1 MKLLMAVN
9 AENERLAAHSTH
21 YLLPHQ
27 FPIHISHFPNMVYF
41 HIPSDLT
48 AVFASIGAE
57 SADEF
62 SPAHGEPF
70 RAGGHIHSDVDQV
83 GGTMVA
89 SRNNLNVAT
98 VSSFPDMLL
107 ILECYNSLQAVSLRR
122 T

>member
-27 FPIHISHFPNMVYF
+27 FPLHISHFPNMVYF

-70 RAGGHIHSDVDQV
+70 RAGGHIHSDVDEV
-83 GGTMVA
+83 GGTMVGQPEQ
-89 SRNNLNVAT
+89 LICLG
-98 VSSFPDMLL
+98 VSFHS
-107 ILECYNSLQAVSLRR
+107 A
-122 T
+122 